1 MTPLHLAAQFGHLSV
16 VQCLLERKDIKRA
29 TRDIFGI
36 TPFLRAA
43 QNKKKDIVSLLAP
56 FNNLDSLSEDAL
68 GACNGFNATI
78 VDFGNFRNGN
88 RVVKKTVFG
97 MLVGPNYLSV

>member
-1 MTPLHLAAQFGHLSV
+1 MK
-16 VQCLLERKDIKRA
+16 CLLERQDIKRA
-29 TRDIFGI
+29 PRDTFGI

-43 QNKKKDIVSLLAP
+43 QNKHKDIVSLLAP
-56 FNNLDSLSEDAL
+56 FNNLESMSEDAL

-97 MLVGPNYLSV
+97 MFDRYYLDTLTMSNIFQSYCTVAIP